1 MYSRGVPGEIYMEFS
16 DNDMSSAFFD
26 FVMKYVLFDDVIDWE
41 RDIHKGFVYND
52 RNTVLR
58 CGNLRSFTQSKLP

>member
-1 MYSRGVPGEIYMEFS
+1 MYSRGVPGGIYMEFS
-16 DNDMSSAFFD
+16 DNDMSSSFFD

-41 RDIHKGFVYND
+41 RDINKGFVYND